1 MTEAQI
7 ARVAEA
13 LEFSVQARLK
23 RSPTTAEL
31 RAEAEKLLIAYL
43 ASRAEQPSRSGR
55 PTAG

>member
-13 LEFSVQARLK
+13 LELSVEARLK
-23 RSPTTAEL
+23 RSPTRSEL

-43 ASRAEQPSRSGR
+43 ASRAEQPSAGGRSK
-55 PTAG
+55 AG

>member
-13 LEFSVQARLK
+13 LELRLHARLK
-23 RSPTTAEL
+23 RAPTASEL

-43 ASRAEQPSRSGR
+43 KGREERLYQKERSK
-55 PTAG
+55 AA